1 MAETVKLERF
11 DRILSG
17 YEKLTEI
24 AVSISDCSRL
34 SQKYRHL
41 GVQGYRLGDYRG
53 VSYLNRYLNC
63 SVQQA
68 PMFIY
73 KRHYLIPLV
82 FRKSEDSFRLFE
94 ETTRMTGFIYLLD
107 WYVENDPT

>member
-41 GVQGYRLGDYRG
+41 GVQG
-53 VSYLNRYLNC
+53 
-63 SVQQA
+63 
-68 PMFIY
+68 
-73 KRHYLIPLV
+73 
-82 FRKSEDSFRLFE
+82 
-94 ETTRMTGFIYLLD
+94 
-107 WYVENDPT
+107 